1 MDYLGQLHNHLA
13 KNKVGFLPH
22 KIRDLNIKNE
32 AKNNLEENIRGCI
45 HNLRNHKIKD

>member
-22 KIRDLNIKNE
+22 KIRDLNIKM
-32 AKNNLEENIRGCI
+32 KPKKSR
-45 HNLRNHKIKD
+45 RKY